1 MMKKMPVE
9 KKSSVKNSALRVFL
23 TGIAILVQLFWIM
36 NFLGAFRILSQDVSR
51 IVSVLAVFVALWIY
65 GRDKNMSIN
74 VPWMVLI
81 LIFPIVGLILY
92 FMMGRTSLTNPIRK
106 VYRKID
112 NMLDPYFRQDPLI
125 LQDLKHEDLAIYNQ
139 AYLIRHSGNF
149 PIYEHTDITYYS
161 TAYEGFLAQLEAL
174 KKAKHFIFMEYHA
187 IEDGGSFQQMKD
199 ILVLKAKEG
208 VEVRIA
214 YDDIG
219 SAFFLNKQFKKQME
233 ANGIQCRIFNPIR
246 PWIQM
251 FMNNRDHRKIMVIDG
266 EIAFTGGY
274 NLADEYFNITHP
286 YGYWKD
292 TGIQMRGLAV
302 NSMTL
307 IFLEMWNVLEHSDHD
322 ITQYLRAKPVVARGY
337 VQPYADS
344 PLDEEYLGE
353 NAYMNILNNAKKYV
367 YFVTP
372 YLIITDEMVRAMTL
386 ACKRGVDVRIIT
398 PGIPDKKI
406 TYRITRS
413 NYRVLV
419 NRGVRIY
426 EYTPG
431 FSHAKM
437 CVSDAETAII
447 GTINLDY
454 RSLYLNFENG
464 VFLYDVKAI
473 HDIYE
478 DFMKMFEQSQE
489 VTKEYE
495 GDAPMLLRTWNALLR
510 LMAPLF

>member
-1 MMKKMPVE
+1 
-9 KKSSVKNSALRVFL
+9 
-23 TGIAILVQLFWIM
+23 M
-36 NFLGAFRILSQDVSR
+36 NRE
-51 IVSVLAVFVALWIY
+51 Y
-65 GRDKNMSIN
+65 
-74 VPWMVLI
+74 
-81 LIFPIVGLILY
+81 
-92 FMMGRTSLTNPIRK
+92 
-106 VYRKID
+106 
-112 NMLDPYFRQDPLI
+112 
-125 LQDLKHEDLAIYNQ
+125 
-139 AYLIRHSGNF
+139 
-149 PIYEHTDITYYS
+149 ITYYS
-161 TAYEGFLAQLEAL
+161 NAL
-174 KKAKHFIFMEYHA
+174 GKDMHILIHGH
-187 IEDGGSFQQMKD
+187 DG
-199 ILVLKAKEG
+199 LPL
-208 VEVRIA
+208 
-214 YDDIG
+214 
-219 SAFFLNKQFKKQME
+219 L
-233 ANGIQCRIFNPIR
+233 
-246 PWIQM
+246 M
-251 FMNNRDHRKIMVIDG
+251 FP
-266 EIAFTGGY
+266 T
-274 NLADEYFNITHP
+274 
-286 YGYWKD
+286 
-292 TGIQMRGLAV
+292 Q
-302 NSMTL
+302 NSMCENYEDFGMVRELSGYIEAGQVQLFTPDTVD
-307 IFLEMWNVLEHSDHD
+307 IESWSDKD
-322 ITQYLRAKPVVARGY
+322 GDKQRRAERQEQY
-337 VQPYADS
+337 
-344 PLDEEYLGE
+344 
-353 NAYMNILNNAKKYV
+353 
-367 YFVTP
+367 FHF
-372 YLIITDEMVRAMTL
+372 ITDEMVRAMTL